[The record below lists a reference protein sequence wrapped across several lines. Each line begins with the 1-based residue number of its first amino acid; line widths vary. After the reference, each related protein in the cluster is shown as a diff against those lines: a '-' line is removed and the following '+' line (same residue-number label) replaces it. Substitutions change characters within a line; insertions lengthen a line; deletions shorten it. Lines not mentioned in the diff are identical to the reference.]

1 MQIVLQIF
9 NLNYRAMRDYR
20 PFFDHHDT
28 ILHRMGA
35 IIAIFQFFSAAVD
48 LYVIAYISV
57 FIDDGILDAATITDA
72 HNRRIGRMR
81 LVDLLQRLVIIIAHD
96 VAILDNGILPD
107 TCTDADNGA
116 VNMTGADDTTVGY
129 QSFLQVCTRYF

>member
-28 ILHRMGA
+28 ILHRMRA

-48 LYVIAYISV
+48 LHVVADISV
-57 FIDDGILDAATITDA
+57 FIDDGVLITAAITNA
-72 HNRRIGRMR
+72 HFG
-81 LVDLLQRLVIIIAHD
+81 
-96 VAILDNGILPD
+96 
-107 TCTDADNGA
+107 
-116 VNMTGADDTTVGY
+116 
-129 QSFLQVCTRYF
+129 